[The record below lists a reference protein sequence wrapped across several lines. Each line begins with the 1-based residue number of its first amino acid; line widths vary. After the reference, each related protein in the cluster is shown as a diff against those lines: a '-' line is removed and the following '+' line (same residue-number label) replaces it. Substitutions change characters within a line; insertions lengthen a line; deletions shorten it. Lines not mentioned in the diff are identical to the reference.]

1 MARATSQVS
10 GLERS
15 RELSTEPPLLP
26 AGPGPGPSP
35 AIKKE
40 APVPPRLAPQPRA
53 LPPTLVPQALG
64 TCQGPTAQSAHTSLL
79 GLRWAAP
86 RGEGR
91 SRDTHKLL
99 TPSPLLQQKQRA
111 WPPAPQAPAPA
122 TPRAQHASV
131 YLTAGA
137 VLSSPAPRR
146 GHVSCTPAPAA
157 ARCQQPG
164 PRRTPRW

>member
-1 MARATSQVS
+1 MARAASQVS

-15 RELSTEPPLLP
+15 RELSTEPPLPP

-79 GLRWAAP
+79 GLRWAALG
-86 RGEGR
+86 GEGR
-91 SRDTHKLL
+91 TRDTHKLL
-99 TPSPLLQQKQRA
+99 TPSPLSQQK
-111 WPPAPQAPAPA
+111 
-122 TPRAQHASV
+122 
-131 YLTAGA
+131 
-137 VLSSPAPRR
+137 
-146 GHVSCTPAPAA
+146 
-157 ARCQQPG
+157 
-164 PRRTPRW
+164 